1 MSDDK
6 VSVKEALGKLY
17 NLSWM
22 IGSTSVEYLT
32 DKDGEKIRDY
42 IGVIEDRIDDLE
54 NELSEFKKLSPEVR
68 ASIAEKLGCG
78 FYACPSS
85 IHEMVIIPNKDD
97 VLDLDDLGEMV
108 RDINAE
114 YVSEEEILSDKVI
127 KCDNCG
133 NIIG

>member
-1 MSDDK
+1 MNHWPNHRAAS
-6 VSVKEALGKLY
+6 L
-17 NLSWM
+17 
-22 IGSTSVEYLT
+22 I
-32 DKDGEKIRDY
+32 
-42 IGVIEDRIDDLE
+42 
-54 NELSEFKKLSPEVR
+54 LSPEVR